1 MLECELEYKYRSPQI
16 ISTLRGMTPNIIPG
30 EGYRPNYTRTD
41 LTDALHEKAGFRTD
55 TQIVTNQKIK
65 QILKMVKES

>member
-1 MLECELEYKYRSPQI
+1 M
-16 ISTLRGMTPNIIPG
+16 TLNIIPG